1 MDTCA
6 HSALVHGKQEAKL
19 SLG

>member
-1 MDTCA
+1 MC
-6 HSALVHGKQEAKL
+6 LYIGKQEAKL